1 MTTDR
6 RNGRGAAVV
15 PDVPRPDTTDAVDR
29 LATEA
34 MASPASKADRADRA
48 PRARPSL
55 GPRPEPIAATDV
67 LAAAGRKIMWVH
79 LDRLLARESGAR
91 DAERPDELRRY
102 RVATRRLRAA
112 LRMFAADYPDR
123 EVRPLRR
130 GLSDLAGAVGAVRDL
145 DLRIADLN
153 RWAIERG
160 PDAVAAIGPMAAAWG
175 RERERAVASLHRRW
189 GSKRHRRF
197 LTKLVRFV
205 ESGSASS
212 PDDPTLGPLTVQDRA
227 ASRIWLAYEEVR
239 AFAPAVPSADLETL
253 HRLRIA
259 GKRLRD
265 TLEFLGEVL
274 GPERAWLVE
283 RLVALQDHL
292 GTLNDAT
299 VAVDAVRAFL
309 EKRGGT
315 LAPEEQLEIAAYLA
329 EKDREVLALKDSVG
343 RPWRLVAGIG
353 FAGRLGRA
361 VVVRGVAA

>member
-1 MTTDR
+1 MTTDQ
-6 RNGRGAAVV
+6 RNGRGTATI
-15 PDVPRPDTTDAVDR
+15 PDAPRPDVAGAVDR
-29 LATEA
+29 LAPE
-34 MASPASKADRADRA
+34 KAEPSAKTDRANRK
-48 PRARPSL
+48 RPSL
-55 GPRPEPIAATDV
+55 GPRPEPLVATDA
-67 LAAAGRKIMWVH
+67 LATAGRKVMWVH

-112 LRMFAADYPDR
+112 LRMFAADYPDS

-130 GLSDLAGAVGAVRDL
+130 ALSDLAGAVGAVRDL

-160 PDAVAAIGPMAAAWG
+160 PDAVTAIAPMTVAWG

-205 ESGSASS
+205 ESDSS
-212 PDDPTLGPLTVQDRA
+212 RKPDDPTLESLTVQDRA

-239 AFAPAVPSADLETL
+239 AFAPVVPSADLETL

-274 GPERAWLVE
+274 GPERASLIE

-309 EKRGGT
+309 AKRHVKLGD
-315 LAPEEQLEIAAYLA
+315 EEQAEIAAYLA
-329 EKDREVLALKDSVG
+329 DKEGEVLALQESVG
-343 RPWRLVAGIG
+343 RPWRQIAGSG

-361 VVVRGVAA
+361 VVVRGVAP